1 MLINLSDV
9 FRTRDKIEVVE
20 ADCEMTEFRNG
31 AGVYKIV
38 SKKLSPFTFTNVEID
53 KAKINGEID
62 FIFQALCDRC
72 AEEIPVNIKV
82 NVERFVLSPRITTE
96 DDQMESPFMDGY
108 QIDMEALIFHEI
120 LENWPMKILCKEDC
134 KGVCP
139 VCGQNLNVRE
149 CGCDRFIPDPRMM
162 AIADILERNKEV

>member
-9 FRTRDKIEVVE
+9 FRTRDKVE
-20 ADCEMTEFRNG
+20 TVLVTCEMTEFQNRTES
-31 AGVYKIV
+31 YKIV
-38 SKKLSPFTFTNVEID
+38 TKELSPFTFTNVEID
-53 KAKINGEID
+53 KARINGEID
-62 FIFQALCDRC
+62 FVIEALCDRC
-72 AEEIPVNIKV
+72 AETVPVNIKV
-82 NVERFVLSPRITTE
+82 SVERYVLSPRITTE
-96 DDQMESPFMDGY
+96 EDQIESPFMDGY
-108 QIDMEALIFHEI
+108 QIDVEALIFHEI

-149 CGCDRFIPDPRMM
+149 CGCDRFVPDPRMM